1 MEVNDLT
8 QYLDGIREYPLLT
21 KEEEIA
27 LAKKI
32 SEGDR
37 NARDILVNSNLR
49 LVVSV
54 AKKYDG
60 KELTML
66 DLIQEGNLGLIEAV
80 EKFDYTKG
88 FRFSTYAV
96 HRIRQ
101 KITRAIIEKNGNIRI
116 KPDFYYSYKKYK
128 ETKEKLELLL
138 NRIPS
143 ASEIADEMK
152 VPLYKVREYEN
163 FNLEI
168 ISLDALSS
176 YLDYEIVLENK
187 IEVIISGVSNTP
199 EDEFLLKEE
208 TEMIKNLI
216 MKNNYLNDIYKKVLL
231 FRLGF
236 INGEFTKYSYIAQKM
251 GVSASRVQQIYE
263 KAIKRISMSSDAN
276 SLQEYLHINNRT
288 RMK

>member
-8 QYLDGIREYPLLT
+8 QYLDGIREYSFLT

-37 NARDILVNSNLR
+37 NARNILVNSNLR

-60 KELTML
+60 RELTML

-101 KITRAIIEKNGNIRI
+101 KIIRAIIEKNGNIRI

-138 NRIPS
+138 NRIP
-143 ASEIADEMK
+143 
-152 VPLYKVREYEN
+152 
-163 FNLEI
+163 
-168 ISLDALSS
+168 
-176 YLDYEIVLENK
+176 
-187 IEVIISGVSNTP
+187 
-199 EDEFLLKEE
+199 
-208 TEMIKNLI
+208 
-216 MKNNYLNDIYKKVLL
+216 
-231 FRLGF
+231 
-236 INGEFTKYSYIAQKM
+236 
-251 GVSASRVQQIYE
+251 
-263 KAIKRISMSSDAN
+263 
-276 SLQEYLHINNRT
+276 
-288 RMK
+288 

>member
-32 SEGDR
+32 SEGDK

-49 LVVSV
+49 LVISV

-60 KELTML
+60 RELTML

-101 KITRAIIEKNGNIRI
+101 KIIRAIIEKNGNIRI

-143 ASEIADEMK
+143 VSEIADEMK
-152 VPLYKVREYEN
+152 VPLYKAREYEN

-187 IEVIISGVSNTP
+187 IEVIISGGSNTP

>member
-1 MEVNDLT
+1 MKVNDLT

-101 KITRAIIEKNGNIRI
+101 KIIRAIIEKNGNIRI

-143 ASEIADEMK
+143 VSEIADEMK

-187 IEVIISGVSNTP
+187 IEVIISGGSNTP
-199 EDEFLLKEE
+199 EDEFLLKEK

-216 MKNNYLNDIYKKVLL
+216 MKNNYLNDRYKKVLL

-263 KAIKRISMSSDAN
+263 EAIKIISMSSDAN